1 MQMKEMTS
9 KSTETL
15 KLAGLSAEGADVF
28 PSQSPANISDCLRI
42 MQCHAMTN
50 GDTLVN

>member
-1 MQMKEMTS
+1 MQMKGNDIKVRWDPE
-9 KSTETL
+9 
-15 KLAGLSAEGADVF
+15 AGLSVEGADVF
-28 PSQSPANISDCLRI
+28 PSRNPANISDCLRI